1 MTITVNGE
9 ICPKTSE
16 TLDQLLIQ
24 LGFGDVLVAT
34 AVNGTFVPKGQRA
47 ETRLADGDAVE
58 IVAPMQG
65 G

>member
-9 ICPKTSE
+9 ICTETAE
-16 TLDQLLIQ
+16 TLDQLLIR

-34 AVNGTFVPKGQRA
+34 AINGTFVPKDQRT